1 MMLLALLSPA
11 FALVAREPCMGFYAA
26 ESIPGPGATDVP
38 VDVIPTFIFYDQG
51 CATTMAV
58 DLELYRYDDT
68 DANLIG
74 SSSETLVGSGPLVL
88 SLDLLEAIGPL
99 EPLTNYVV
107 RTVPVDGVMD
117 ATAIGFTTGEGT
129 LAGLSGEPQ
138 LRMVN
143 ADANKDEGVWT
154 LSGEVLVDPA
164 SDPDGLSIL
173 TIPHPDEDRLLAA
186 SVITGSGLFTEFI
199 SFTVEDVPDEL
210 CLQVEQFD
218 GAQRSS
224 GLSESDCL
232 EVDKHRSLRG
242 GCSTSAAAAGL
253 GPTLLAML
261 LAALGR
267 RSR

>member
-1 MMLLALLSPA
+1 MLLALLSPA

-26 ESIPGPGATDVP
+26 ESIPGPGAIDVP
-38 VDVIPTFIFYDQG
+38 VDVVPTFIFFDQG

-58 DLELYRYDDT
+58 DLELYRYDDS
-68 DANLIG
+68 DATLVG
-74 SSSETLVGSGPLVL
+74 SSSETLVGPGPIVL
-88 SLDLLEAIGPL
+88 SLDLLDAIGPL

-107 RTVPVDGVMD
+107 RTVPVDSVMD
-117 ATAIGFTTGEGT
+117 ASAIGFTTGEDR
-129 LAGLSGEPQ
+129 LVGLSDEPQ
-138 LRMVN
+138 LRMVS
-143 ADANKDEGVWT
+143 ADANKVDGVWT

-164 SDPDGLSIL
+164 ADPDGLSIF

-186 SVITGSGLFTEFI
+186 GVVTGGGLFTEFI

-218 GAQRSS
+218 GAQRSA
-224 GLSESDCL
+224 GLSDADCL

-242 GCSTSAAAAGL
+242 GCSTGAAAAGL